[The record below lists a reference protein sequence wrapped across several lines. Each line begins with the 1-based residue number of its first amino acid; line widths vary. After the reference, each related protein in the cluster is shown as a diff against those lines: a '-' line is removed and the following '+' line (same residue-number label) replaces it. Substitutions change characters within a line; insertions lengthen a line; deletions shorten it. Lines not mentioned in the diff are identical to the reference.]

1 MRTKTPQ
8 RLERK
13 DAGGGRE
20 VRSFALQIKAAG
32 DDGTVEGYGSV
43 FGVRDNYDDVIA
55 KGAFIQSLKDHK
67 AAGTMPAMLWQH
79 DADKPIGVWTEM
91 VEDEKGLRIKGQ
103 LAMETV
109 KGKEAHALLKMGALN
124 GLSIGFMSKEWAY
137 DRDTEVRTLTAIDL
151 WEVSL
156 VTFPANEKARV
167 TNVKAISEDSVA
179 RAIKHLKAAIA
190 LHVAHMDGSEPTSD
204 ESQMRMMKMM
214 EDALSALQKSKGADD
229 DDMED
234 MEGMGKSMSTPK
246 NAERIL
252 RDAGFSRSD
261 ATALVSRVMRMGEVR
276 RDSVDSTVAAM
287 KSADRLLRSLTS

>member
-8 RLERK
+8 RPERK

-167 TNVKAISEDSVA
+167 PNVKSA
-179 RAIKHLKAAIA
+179 
-190 LHVAHMDGSEPTSD
+190 D
-204 ESQMRMMKMM
+204 EM
-214 EDALSALQKSKGADD
+214 A
-229 DDMED
+229 
-234 MEGMGKSMSTPK
+234 TPK
-246 NAERIL
+246 DAEKAL
-252 RDAGFSRSD
+252 RDAGFSKSD
-261 ATALVSRVMRMGEVR
+261 ATAFVSRVMRMGEVR
-276 RDSVDSTVAAM
+276 SDSANSTAVAM
-287 KSADRLLRSLTS
+287 KAADRLLRSLTS

>member
-8 RLERK
+8 RPERK

-20 VRSFALQIKAAG
+20 VRSFALQIKATG
-32 DDGTVEGYGSV
+32 EDGTVEGYGSV

-124 GLSIGFMSKEWAY
+124 GLSIGFMSKEWSY
-137 DRDTEVRTLTAIDL
+137 DRETEVRTLTAIDL

-167 TNVKAISEDSVA
+167 TNVKASPDDVA
-179 RAIKHLKAAIA
+179 KAIKHLTAAIK
-190 LHVAHMDGSEPTSD
+190 LHEAHMDGTEPTSD
-204 ESQMRMMKMM
+204 ESQMKMMKMM
-214 EDALSALQKSKGADD
+214 KDALSALQKAKGAD

-234 MEGMGKSMSTPK
+234 MGKSMNTPK

-252 RDAGFSRSD
+252 REAGFSKAD
-261 ATALVSRVMRMGEVR
+261 ATTYVSRVMRMGEVR
-276 RDSVDSTVAAM
+276 SDSANSTAVAM
-287 KSADRLLRSLTS
+287 KAADRLLRSLTS

>member
-1 MRTKTPQ
+1 MQNKTQQ
-8 RLERK
+8 RPERK

-20 VRSFALQIKAAG
+20 VRSFALQIKATG

-55 KGAFIQSLKDHK
+55 KGAFMDSLKSHK

-137 DRDTEVRTLTAIDL
+137 DRETEVRTLTAIDL

-167 TNVKAISEDSVA
+167 TNVKSA
-179 RAIKHLKAAIA
+179 
-190 LHVAHMDGSEPTSD
+190 D
-204 ESQMRMMKMM
+204 EM
-214 EDALSALQKSKGADD
+214 A
-229 DDMED
+229 
-234 MEGMGKSMSTPK
+234 TPK
-246 NAERIL
+246 DAEKAL
-252 RDAGFSRSD
+252 RDAGFSKSE
-261 ATALVSRVMRMGEVR
+261 ATAFVSRVMRMGEVR
-276 RDSVDSTVAAM
+276 SDSANSTAVAM
-287 KSADRLLRSLTS
+287 KAADRLLRSLTS

>member
-1 MRTKTPQ
+1 MKTKHFDVGF
-8 RLERK
+8 E
-13 DAGGGRE
+13 
-20 VRSFALQIKAAG
+20 IKAVNA
-32 DDGTVEGYGSV
+32 DGTVEGYGSV

-137 DRDTEVRTLTAIDL
+137 DRETEVRTLTAIDL

-167 TNVKAISEDSVA
+167 TNVKSADELQAPKDA
-179 RAIKHLKAAIA
+179 EKA
-190 LHVAHMDGSEPTSD
+190 
-204 ESQMRMMKMM
+204 
-214 EDALSALQKSKGADD
+214 
-229 DDMED
+229 
-234 MEGMGKSMSTPK
+234 
-246 NAERIL
+246 L
-252 RDAGFSRSD
+252 RDAGFSKSD
-261 ATALVSRVMRMGEVR
+261 ATAFVSRVMRMGEVR
-276 RDSVDSTVAAM
+276 SDSANSTAVAM
-287 KSADRLLRSLTS
+287 KAADRLLRSLTS

>member
-1 MRTKTPQ
+1 MQTK
-8 RLERK
+8 RLDVGFE
-13 DAGGGRE
+13 
-20 VRSFALQIKAAG
+20 LKAIGA
-32 DDGTVEGYGSV
+32 DGTVEGYGSV

-103 LAMETV
+103 LALETV

-137 DRDTEVRTLTAIDL
+137 DSETEVRTLTAIDL

-167 TNVKAISEDSVA
+167 TNVKSA
-179 RAIKHLKAAIA
+179 
-190 LHVAHMDGSEPTSD
+190 D
-204 ESQMRMMKMM
+204 ELQAPK
-214 EDALSALQKSKGADD
+214 DAEKV
-229 DDMED
+229 
-234 MEGMGKSMSTPK
+234 
-246 NAERIL
+246 L
-252 RDAGFSRSD
+252 RDAGFSKSD
-261 ATALVSRVMRMGEVR
+261 ATAFVSRVMRMGEVR
-276 RDSVDSTVAAM
+276 SDSANSTAVAM
-287 KSADRLLRSLTS
+287 KAADRLLRSLTS

>member
-8 RLERK
+8 RPERK

-91 VEDEKGLRIKGQ
+91 VEDDKGLRIKGK

-167 TNVKAISEDSVA
+167 TNVKSA
-179 RAIKHLKAAIA
+179 
-190 LHVAHMDGSEPTSD
+190 D
-204 ESQMRMMKMM
+204 ELQAPK
-214 EDALSALQKSKGADD
+214 DAEKV
-229 DDMED
+229 
-234 MEGMGKSMSTPK
+234 
-246 NAERIL
+246 L
-252 RDAGFSRSD
+252 RDAGFSKSD
-261 ATALVSRVMRMGEVR
+261 ATAFVSRVMRMGEVR
-276 RDSVDSTVAAM
+276 SDSANSTAVAM
-287 KSADRLLRSLTS
+287 KAADRLLRSLTS

>member
-1 MRTKTPQ
+1 MKTKHFDVGF
-8 RLERK
+8 E
-13 DAGGGRE
+13 
-20 VRSFALQIKAAG
+20 IKAVNA
-32 DDGTVEGYGSV
+32 DGTVEGYGSV

-124 GLSIGFMSKEWAY
+124 GLSIGFVSKEWAY
-137 DRDTEVRTLTAIDL
+137 DRETEVRTLTAIDL

-167 TNVKAISEDSVA
+167 TNVKSA
-179 RAIKHLKAAIA
+179 
-190 LHVAHMDGSEPTSD
+190 D
-204 ESQMRMMKMM
+204 EM
-214 EDALSALQKSKGADD
+214 A
-229 DDMED
+229 
-234 MEGMGKSMSTPK
+234 TPK
-246 NAERIL
+246 DAEKAL
-252 RDAGFSRSD
+252 RDAGFSKSD
-261 ATALVSRVMRMGEVR
+261 ATAFVSRVMRMGEVR
-276 RDSVDSTVAAM
+276 SDSANSTAVAM
-287 KSADRLLRSLTS
+287 KAADRLLRSLTS

>member
-1 MRTKTPQ
+1 MQTK
-8 RLERK
+8 RLDVGFE
-13 DAGGGRE
+13 
-20 VRSFALQIKAAG
+20 LKAIGA
-32 DDGTVEGYGSV
+32 DGTVEGYGSV

-55 KGAFIQSLKDHK
+55 KGAFIQSMKDHK

-103 LAMETV
+103 LALETV

-167 TNVKAISEDSVA
+167 TNVKSAEELQA
-179 RAIKHLKAAIA
+179 PK
-190 LHVAHMDGSEPTSD
+190 
-204 ESQMRMMKMM
+204 
-214 EDALSALQKSKGADD
+214 DAEKV
-229 DDMED
+229 
-234 MEGMGKSMSTPK
+234 
-246 NAERIL
+246 L
-252 RDAGFSRSD
+252 RDAGFSKSD
-261 ATALVSRVMRMGEVR
+261 ATAFVSRVMRMGEVR

-287 KSADRLLRSLTS
+287 KSAERLLRSLTS

>member
-1 MRTKTPQ
+1 MKTKHFDVGF
-8 RLERK
+8 E
-13 DAGGGRE
+13 
-20 VRSFALQIKAAG
+20 IKAVNA
-32 DDGTVEGYGSV
+32 DGTVEGYGSV

-55 KGAFIQSLKDHK
+55 KGAFIDSLKSHK

-137 DRDTEVRTLTAIDL
+137 DRDTEVRTLTALDL

-167 TNVKAISEDSVA
+167 TNVKSA
-179 RAIKHLKAAIA
+179 
-190 LHVAHMDGSEPTSD
+190 D
-204 ESQMRMMKMM
+204 EM
-214 EDALSALQKSKGADD
+214 A
-229 DDMED
+229 
-234 MEGMGKSMSTPK
+234 TPK
-246 NAERIL
+246 DAEKVL
-252 RDAGFSRSD
+252 RDAGFSKSD
-261 ATALVSRVMRMGEVR
+261 ATAFVSRVMRMGEVR
-276 RDSVDSTVAAM
+276 SDSANSTAVAM
-287 KSADRLLRSLTS
+287 KAADRLLRSLTS

>member
-1 MRTKTPQ
+1 MKEAQMQNKTQQ
-8 RLERK
+8 RPERK

-79 DADKPIGVWTEM
+79 DSSEPIGIWIDM
-91 VEDEKGLRIKGQ
+91 VEDDKGLRIKGQ

-124 GLSIGFMSKEWAY
+124 GLSVGFMSKEWAY

-167 TNVKAISEDSVA
+167 TNVKSA
-179 RAIKHLKAAIA
+179 
-190 LHVAHMDGSEPTSD
+190 D
-204 ESQMRMMKMM
+204 EM
-214 EDALSALQKSKGADD
+214 A
-229 DDMED
+229 
-234 MEGMGKSMSTPK
+234 TPK
-246 NAERIL
+246 DAEKAL
-252 RDAGFSRSD
+252 RDAGFSKSD
-261 ATALVSRVMRMGEVR
+261 ATAFVSRVMRMGEVR
-276 RDSVDSTVAAM
+276 SDSANSTAVAM
-287 KSADRLLRSLTS
+287 KAADRLLRSLTS

>member
-1 MRTKTPQ
+1 MQNKTQQ
-8 RLERK
+8 RPERK

-55 KGAFIQSLKDHK
+55 KGAFVQSLKDHK

-137 DRDTEVRTLTAIDL
+137 DRETEVRTLTAIDL

-167 TNVKAISEDSVA
+167 TNVKSA
-179 RAIKHLKAAIA
+179 
-190 LHVAHMDGSEPTSD
+190 D
-204 ESQMRMMKMM
+204 ELQAPK
-214 EDALSALQKSKGADD
+214 DAEKV
-229 DDMED
+229 
-234 MEGMGKSMSTPK
+234 
-246 NAERIL
+246 L
-252 RDAGFSRSD
+252 RDAGFSKSD
-261 ATALVSRVMRMGEVR
+261 ATAFVSRVMRMGEVR
-276 RDSVDSTVAAM
+276 SDSANSTAVAM
-287 KSADRLLRSLTS
+287 KAADRLLRSLTS